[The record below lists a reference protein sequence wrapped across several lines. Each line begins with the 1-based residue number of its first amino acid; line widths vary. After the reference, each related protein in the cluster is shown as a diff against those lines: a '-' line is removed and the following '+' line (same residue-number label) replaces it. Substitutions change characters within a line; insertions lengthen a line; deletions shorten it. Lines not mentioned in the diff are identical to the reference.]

1 MSTTTTPP
9 APTPEESRQ
18 ALAQFLQA
26 MTDPE
31 VVLLWQLLQSVYAL
45 RALAPPPRSDG

>member
-1 MSTTTTPP
+1 MSAAPTPP
-9 APTPEESRQ
+9 APTPEESRA

-26 MTDPE
+26 LTDPE

-45 RALAPPPRSDG
+45 RPLPPPARPDG